1 MVASRVMVGATLK
14 ELREE
19 GLLTRPVT
27 GGHVSV
33 KEAVLPFNK
42 FPEVD
47 PVLGPE
53 MRSTGEVMGI
63 DRTFGTAYAKSQL
76 AASNRLPSSGNVFIS
91 LSDPDK
97 PAAAAMARSFVAAGL
112 TIVATEGTAAY
123 LMSKSIPVA
132 AIVRKISETS
142 TLESAGRHTALEF
155 IERGEIQL
163 VVNTPRGF
171 GAASDGTLIR
181 RACTV
186 NKVPIHTTVAAASA
200 AASGI
205 GEWAHRPFTVKSL
218 QEHLGLEG

>member
-1 MVASRVMVGATLK
+1 M
-14 ELREE
+14 
-19 GLLTRPVT
+19 
-27 GGHVSV
+27 SV

-63 DRTFGTAYAKSQL
+63 DSTFGTAYAKSQL

-91 LSDPDK
+91 MADPDK

-112 TIVATEGTAAY
+112 SIVATQGTAAY
-123 LMSKSIPVA
+123 LASRSIPVA
-132 AIVRKISETS
+132 AIVRKISEAS
-142 TLESAGRHTALEF
+142 TAENAGQRTAIEF
-155 IERGEIQL
+155 IEAGEIQL
-163 VVNTPRGF
+163 VVNTPRGS
-171 GAASDGTLIR
+171 GAASDGASIR

-186 NKVPIHTTVAAASA
+186 NKVPVHTTLAAASA

-205 GEWAHRPFTVKSL
+205 GEWAHKPFTVKSL
-218 QEHLGLEG
+218 QEHLGLVS